1 MATNPFLEEARRRDA
16 LVGQIPTGGQRQ
28 APAADGSQGNPFNTE
43 LGRNAMNTMAA
54 LPGAT
59 GLAARAGWTAGAAR
73 GAGGALSTER
83 VIPAAWEVV
92 QDGGAVAKAADSGGV
107 LTRAANMAVQQPALA
122 GNAPSMLPA
131 IASNPLVRRAMGEVG
146 EAAPQMA
153 RASRGPVPW
162 ADVVPPQALSA
173 PQAGQA
179 LSGAASLNPLMRYAA
194 MAAGAGGALTA
205 ATALDGQGGDAG
217 APVGAAQA
225 AQIQRQGLA
234 AAALSQ
240 PPVPSAATAANVIR
254 DGSSYTGPA
263 NIAGDITV
271 NGSAPRGS
279 VTTLPAGATPS
290 GFGGP
295 LVQAAGIR
303 PWGSDRPGFSIMDNP
318 LVARALG
325 NGPSA
330 QNLGAADNLAAQGN
344 IESMARLRASSQIAS
359 PGPGPSMSLSG
370 GSLGF
375 RRAPSIVASEL
386 GAQRGFDRAVG
397 RDPASLQRAAALQQ
411 TLLEQQGANARQA
424 MSSNATLGAAGLR
437 ASAGRAAPAGYRYTA
452 SGNLQAI
459 PGGPADQEAKDA
471 SKPLN
476 DVQAKALQFG
486 ARMQTASQNLEQLAG
501 RGVDRPGDIK
511 RAADAIG
518 LGAAANWTQSPEQ
531 QQVEQS
537 QRDYVNAVLRRESGA
552 AIADHEFDNA
562 RKQYF
567 PQIGDSPEVIAQKR
581 RNREIAT
588 AGVLAEVPNAE
599 RRIGQVVGAASGPA
613 AAAPAPAA
621 ARAVTR
627 TGMIDGR
634 RVAQYSDGSVEYAD

>member
-1 MATNPFLEEARRRDA
+1 
-16 LVGQIPTGGQRQ
+16 
-28 APAADGSQGNPFNTE
+28 
-43 LGRNAMNTMAA
+43 
-54 LPGAT
+54 
-59 GLAARAGWTAGAAR
+59 
-73 GAGGALSTER
+73 
-83 VIPAAWEVV
+83 
-92 QDGGAVAKAADSGGV
+92 
-107 LTRAANMAVQQPALA
+107 
-122 GNAPSMLPA
+122 
-131 IASNPLVRRAMGEVG
+131 
-146 EAAPQMA
+146 
-153 RASRGPVPW
+153 
-162 ADVVPPQALSA
+162 VPPQALSA

-225 AQIQRQGLA
+225 AQIPRQGLA

-240 PPVPSAATAANVIR
+240 PPVPSAATASNVIR
-254 DGSSYTGPA
+254 DGNSYTGPA
-263 NIAGDITV
+263 NISGDITV

-279 VTTLPAGATPS
+279 VTSLPAGATPS

-318 LVARALG
+318 MVARALG

-330 QNLGAADNLAAQGN
+330 QNMGAADNLAAQGN
-344 IESMARLRASSQIAS
+344 IESMARLRASGQIAS
-359 PGPGPSMSLSG
+359 PEPGPSMSLSG
-370 GSLGF
+370 GTLGI

-599 RRIGQVVGAASGPA
+599 RRIGQVVGATSGGEPLP

-634 RVAQYSDGSVEYAD
+634 RVAQYSDGSVDYAD